1 MSKVSSDIFTDEV
14 LRSKLQAIEES
25 LKNANSANQ
34 LKALQDKIELQK
46 SDLDDKL
53 HRFCMEHRTS
63 HESQIRALE
72 LSRIEL
78 SYASDKSKRL
88 GEVLAEASNTSSK
101 ITAKVRILD
110 TEASKLQKLKQYVD
124 DVRSLKHAIQE
135 VDESI
140 KHQKWKEA
148 AAAIETI
155 RKLPSG
161 LLEDE
166 YVENV
171 VPSTEISD
179 MPSDLIPKWT
189 EKLKQTFIAGFQKA
203 ADARNAE
210 QITYFF
216 QLFPLIGE
224 QEVGLKCYSKFVCT
238 IISEQSREILKDIQG
253 KSNLKQNFYASILF
267 QLYQTI
273 ASIVNQHSPLI
284 RKFYGKDALRP
295 ILKQIQ
301 TECDLQSGMILD
313 TFLEARKIDEIVD
326 QIQNY
331 SYPKLVDIIYNH
343 SASLNGQL
351 SDGESSS
358 SPNRLSLDRGGVDG
372 SIDASISQYMSPSLA
387 EIGKLTDE
395 LSAMM
400 NHWEMYSKFYA
411 VSWNDSY
418 ERPSSAPGAGN
429 DSIYPFPLISSPFL
443 RKISQTATVKFDVL
457 CTYAVRRTLEKSCE
471 IEEVPALISELS
483 TCVKYLSG
491 LQRYSNRGSSSG
503 NSLQSLIPEDA
514 PISSIVDDM
523 TMSLNV
529 ILTETLS
536 TGQLISIKAM
546 MSNVKRILSSD
557 FINVFTEKFNRI
569 SLRNNA
575 TLLTPKNLLRVQE
588 TLTGQKKQLEEE
600 KQGAKGLALT
610 DIPFSGSSLVRSINK
625 AISIASE
632 EVGAG
637 AESGAKALCGY
648 IVALNSIS
656 SFSQYLKELTDH
668 LVDYLERQ
676 GLLIID
682 DQVYK
687 QVWQEMEEGDTE
699 IQQISVSL
707 KSQKGTKLKPSVQDR
722 IESMIKSLGSDFSEK
737 ADQILAARIDYL
749 FDTVV
754 RSTVLAMVGEAFP
767 EDAYMASSETLSGD
781 ASNVS
786 ERVVTLLE
794 KWNKLVVPYLTTL
807 TKQNFKILIRLL
819 VKVVAS
825 SLEGKIWKMN
835 GNCNEL
841 GAASLE
847 RDVSILII
855 EITKFDY
862 TLRES
867 FVRVTQIIMLMGLDD
882 DEDIDDLQ
890 DLDWALTPSERVRA
904 RNLRLDRH

>member
-1 MSKVSSDIFTDEV
+1 MSKVSGDVFTDEV
-14 LRSKLQAIEES
+14 LRSKLQTIEDG
-25 LKNANSANQ
+25 LKNASSANQ
-34 LKALQDKIELQK
+34 LRALEERIEAQK
-46 SDLDDKL
+46 STVDDEL
-53 HRFCMEHRTS
+53 HHFCLEHKTS

-72 LSRIEL
+72 MSRIEL
-78 SYASDKSKRL
+78 SYACEKSKQL
-88 GEVLAEASNTSSK
+88 SEMLAKTSNMSSK

-124 DVRSLKHAIQE
+124 NVRSLKCAIQE

-140 KHQKWKEA
+140 RHEKWKEA
-148 AAAIETI
+148 AVAVEII
-155 RKLPSG
+155 RKLPDG

-166 YVENV
+166 YVKAV

-179 MPSDLIPKWT
+179 MPTDLLPKWI
-189 EKLKQTFIAGFQKA
+189 ESLKQTFTKGFEKA
-203 ADARNAE
+203 SDARNAE

-224 QEVGLKCYSKFVCT
+224 QEIGLKCYSKFVCT

-253 KSNLKQNFYASILF
+253 KSNLKQNFYADILF
-267 QLYQTI
+267 QFYQTI

-284 RKFYGKDALRP
+284 KKFYGKDALRP
-295 ILKQIQ
+295 ILTRIQ
-301 TECDLQSGMILD
+301 AECDLQSGMILD
-313 TFLEARKIDEIVD
+313 IFLEARKIDEVVD

-351 SDGESSS
+351 SDGESST
-358 SPNRLSLDRGGVDG
+358 SPNRMSLDHGVRE
-372 SIDASISQYMSPSLA
+372 SIDASVSQFVLPSLA
-387 EIGKLTDE
+387 DIGKLTDE

-411 VSWNDSY
+411 VSWNNSF
-418 ERPSSAPGAGN
+418 EKPSLIPGN
-429 DSIYPFPLISSPFL
+429 DTIYPFPLVSSPFL
-443 RKISQTATVKFDVL
+443 KKISETATVKFDVL
-457 CTYAVRRTLEKSCE
+457 CTFAVRRTLEKACE
-471 IEEVPALISELS
+471 IEEIPALINELS

-491 LQRYSNRGSSSG
+491 LHGYSSRGSSSG
-503 NSLQSLIPEDA
+503 SSLQSLIPEDA

-546 MSNVKRILSSD
+546 MSNVKRIISSD
-557 FINVFTEKFNRI
+557 FINVFTEKFNSI
-569 SLRNNA
+569 ALRNNA
-575 TLLTPKNLLRVQE
+575 TLLTPKNLLKVQE
-588 TLTGQKKQLEEE
+588 SLTGQKAQLDGE
-600 KQGAKGLALT
+600 KQGVKGLALP
-610 DIPFSGSSLVRSINK
+610 DIPFSGMALVKSINK

-637 AESGAKALCGY
+637 AEAGAKALGGY

-656 SFSQYLKELTDH
+656 SFAQYLKELADH

-687 QVWQEMEEGDTE
+687 RTLQEMEEPDVQ
-699 IQQISVSL
+699 IQPISVNL
-707 KSQKGTKLKPSVQDR
+707 KSQKGSKLGPSVQDR
-722 IESMIKSLGSDFSEK
+722 IESVIRSLGSDFGDK
-737 ADQILAARIDYL
+737 ADEILTARIEYL
-749 FDTVV
+749 FDTVI
-754 RSTVLAMVGEAFP
+754 RSNTIEMISEAFP
-767 EDAYMASSETLSGD
+767 ENSYMASSETFSGD
-781 ASNVS
+781 ANNAS
-786 ERVVTLLE
+786 ERVVTFLE
-794 KWNKLVVPYLTTL
+794 QWNKLVVPYLATL
-807 TKQNFKILIRLL
+807 TKQNFRILIRLI

-825 SLEGKIWKMN
+825 SLESKIWKMN

-847 RDVSILII
+847 RDVSLLII
-855 EITKFDY
+855 EITRFDY

-904 RNLRLDRH
+904 RNLRLDRS